1 MRVVEM
7 LGPSAPSNLN
17 EREMATSAKSVHNH
31 KKKPFRDNLITDEI
45 AFETYFLNEENLVA
59 SRFAFF
65 HLLLI
70 KL

>member
-31 KKKPFRDNLITDEI
+31 KKTF
-45 AFETYFLNEENLVA
+45 
-59 SRFAFF
+59 
-65 HLLLI
+65 
-70 KL
+70 